1 MENQRIRLTKKML
14 KSALIKL
21 LESKPIEKVTVY
33 ELCAEAQI
41 NRTTFYKYYGSQH
54 DLMADIQADFL
65 AELENSLRETD
76 RPLSLLMIL
85 TYIGTHRET
94 CIVLMNNALNDGF
107 QRSETV
113 FLQDLSQLEAQ
124 L

>member
-85 TYIGTHRET
+85 TYIGTHRAT

-107 QRSETV
+107 ARSEV
-113 FLQDLSQLEAQ
+113 IFIDDLSELEG
-124 L
+124 LL